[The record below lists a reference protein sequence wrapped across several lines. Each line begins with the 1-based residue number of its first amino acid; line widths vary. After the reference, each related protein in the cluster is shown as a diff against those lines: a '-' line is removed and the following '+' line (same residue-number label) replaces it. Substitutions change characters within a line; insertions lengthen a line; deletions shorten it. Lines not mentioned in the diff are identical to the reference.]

1 MNNFLILDVTHFT
14 IYNDQIM
21 LHLKIFPTRLDN
33 CPESEN
39 AVTIFR
45 SLNPDFSLFLASW
58 NNSVVF
64 RARFLNSKIFTSL
77 MFLNTFKSSA
87 MLLMQLKKNNKLF

>member
-45 SLNPDFSLFLASW
+45 SLNPDFSLILASW
-58 NNSVVF
+58 NSSVVF
-64 RARFLNSKIFTSL
+64 RASCLNSSIFTSL

-87 MLLMQLKKNNKLF
+87 MLLMLLKKIIYIF